1 VDAAGRDADNRRM
14 FVSTRTIWTAYGA
27 VTAAIVVTY
36 ARVDPAQ
43 LYHVSG
49 DGLPGGVSRAV
60 VYANFPLALV
70 SAPLAVW
77 AAARI
82 ATRAAAALAAV
93 AVALCAV
100 VVVPGVVDQAD
111 LDVRVVNLVPLAGV
125 LIALGLELA
134 APRQRLWVGR
144 GRLVAIGCLGLLS
157 LVWLAAELGFHV
169 GFGVFLAGEQ
179 WDGHAAV
186 HLGHHHGLDG
196 TMLAATGL
204 VLLGLPSRAGRAY
217 AALMTAYGLVNGLQ
231 DAWTEQVVK
240 RDWTPHE
247 IPNAL
252 HPAANWS
259 WLAILVLAA
268 AVFAVVETRRG
279 TPDAPPADI
288 GASRYGKT
296 ARKRAF
302 LIARR

>member
-1 VDAAGRDADNRRM
+1 VDAGRTAAENRR
-14 FVSTRTIWTAYGA
+14 VLISTRAIWAVYGA

-36 ARVDPAQ
+36 ARIDTAQ
-43 LYHVSG
+43 LYNVSD
-49 DGLPGGVSRAV
+49 DGLAGGVSRAI
-60 VYANFPLALV
+60 VYSNFPLALV
-70 SAPLAVW
+70 AAPLGVW

-82 ATRAAAALAAV
+82 ATRAAAVLAAI

-111 LDVRVVNLVPLAGV
+111 LDARAVNLVPLAGV
-125 LIALGLELA
+125 LIALGLDLA
-134 APRQRLWVGR
+134 APRQRLRIGR
-144 GRLVAIGCLGLLS
+144 GVLVAIVLLALVS
-157 LVWLAAELGFHV
+157 LVWIAAEAGFHAAL
-169 GFGVFLAGEQ
+169 GVFLAGVR
-179 WDGHAAV
+179 WHGHAAV

-204 VLLGLPSRAGRAY
+204 VLLRMPWRGARAY
-217 AALMTAYGLVNGLQ
+217 AALMVAYGLVNGAQ

-240 RDWTPHE
+240 RGWATHE

-268 AVFAVVETRRG
+268 VVFALVETRQ
-279 TPDAPPADI
+279 APSEAP
-288 GASRYGKT
+288 GYGS
-296 ARKRAF
+296 APRKRAF

>member
-1 VDAAGRDADNRRM
+1 M
-14 FVSTRTIWTAYGA
+14 FVSTRTIWAAYGA

-43 LYHVSG
+43 LYNVSG
-49 DGLPGGVSRAV
+49 DGFAGGLSRAV

-70 SAPLAVW
+70 AAPLGVW

-93 AVALCAV
+93 AVVFCAA
-100 VVVPGVVDQAD
+100 VVVPGVVEQAD
-111 LDVRVVNLVPLAGV
+111 LDVRAVNLVPLAGV

-134 APRQRLWVGR
+134 APRPRLWVGR
-144 GRLVAIGCLGLLS
+144 GRIVAILSLALLS
-157 LVWLAAELGFHV
+157 LVWLAADLGFHV

-179 WDGHAAV
+179 WHGHAAV

-196 TMLAATGL
+196 MMLAATGL
-204 VLLGLPSRAGRAY
+204 VLLGLPQRGGRAY
-217 AALMTAYGLVNGLQ
+217 GALMFAYGLVNGVQ

-240 RDWTPHE
+240 RDWTSHE
-247 IPNAL
+247 IPSAL

-268 AVFAVVETRRG
+268 GVFAVVETRRA
-279 TPDAPPADI
+279 PAAPPVDVDT
-288 GASRYGKT
+288 SREGR
-296 ARKRAF
+296 APRKRAF

>member
-1 VDAAGRDADNRRM
+1 M
-14 FVSTRTIWTAYGA
+14 FVSTRTIWAAYGA

-49 DGLPGGVSRAV
+49 GGLAGGLSRAV

-70 SAPLAVW
+70 AAPLGVW

-93 AVALCAV
+93 AVVLCAV

-111 LDVRVVNLVPLAGV
+111 LDARVVNLIPLAGV
-125 LIALGLELA
+125 LVALGLELA
-134 APRQRLWVGR
+134 APRHRLWVGR
-144 GRLVAIGCLGLLS
+144 WRLVGILCLGLLS

-196 TMLAATGL
+196 MMLAATGL
-204 VLLGLPSRAGRAY
+204 VLLGMPRRGARAY
-217 AALMTAYGLVNGLQ
+217 AALMFAYGLVNGVQ
-231 DAWTEQVVK
+231 DGWTEQVVK
-240 RDWTPHE
+240 RDWTAHE

-259 WLAILVLAA
+259 WLAILLLG
-268 AVFAVVETRRG
+268 AVTFAVVETRRG
-279 TPDAPPADI
+279 APEAPQADGDAA
-288 GASRYGKT
+288 RYGSA